1 MLKIGDFSKLSYIS
15 IRMLRYYD
23 KHNILKPAYIEED
36 NNYRFYNV
44 NQLEIANMIQK
55 LKLLGFPLKAIK
67 EMVDNKDADNI
78 NKHFNKRMND
88 IQNELE
94 NITRVSKEIN
104 QLIQVD
110 VNRINYNVVKKT
122 IPKRK
127 VISLRKNV
135 ANYMNE
141 SILWNEIFEEI
152 EKGKIKVLDDNYS
165 MSIYHDQEYKEKNV
179 DIEVR
184 VSVDVFYK
192 DTKNIK
198 FYETTSMEVI
208 SIIFTG
214 SYEKMPD
221 VTKSAMLWIEL
232 NNYELI

>member
-1 MLKIGDFSKLSYIS
+1 M
-15 IRMLRYYD
+15 
-23 KHNILKPAYIEED
+23 
-36 NNYRFYNV
+36 
-44 NQLEIANMIQK
+44 
-55 LKLLGFPLKAIK
+55 
-67 EMVDNKDADNI
+67 
-78 NKHFNKRMND
+78 
-88 IQNELE
+88 
-94 NITRVSKEIN
+94 
-104 QLIQVD
+104 IQVD